1 MVERRTAGLAGLAAT
16 DAADAADAAD
26 LPDAS
31 DLILVLGGDGTL
43 LGMARLIAASA
54 ADPPIL
60 AVNFGGLGFLTEIT
74 LPELFEALASVVE
87 GGARVDERRMLRSRT
102 VRADATTREGVA
114 LNDVV
119 ITKSALS
126 GMIDLSVS
134 VGDQFVAQLRAD
146 GLIVASPTGST
157 AYNLSTG
164 GPIVHPL
171 VNAVILTPI
180 APHMLANRP
189 LVLPESAAIRI
200 QPDLAKPHAQAY
212 ASFDGQTGF
221 ELADGDAVVV
231 ETAPRPLRMIRP
243 RRAPVL
249 RGAAREARL
258 GGALRTPPA
267 AGPLPAGAPSGSCGP
282 ARPPTLPQVAP
293 LPSGR
298 AAAADGRVM
307 DDLDGVAVGVGEV
320 QRPGAVPVRA
330 RPGLERHA
338 VLVEIGGPAVDVVG
352 VPHEQPEVVE
362 PAAAPRG
369 AGTGAVEGEV
379 VGPRRQVDVVAVGLP
394 TRRRTRADRR
404 RTGASRRRPSRTA
417 RGAECRGVPAGR
429 PRPQSISRRVPPDRP
444 RREGRDSPGP
454 RRRRLLHRPTS
465 GNPVSRPEA
474 APRPGANSC

>member
-1 MVERRTAGLAGLAAT
+1 MGADTSSAVTGVTRVGIVAKTRLAAAAPVVRDVAAWLERRRLKPVVERRTAELAGLAGVDAT
-16 DAADAADAAD
+16 DAAD

-43 LGMARLIAASA
+43 LGMARLIAAST

-74 LPELFEALASVVE
+74 LPELFEALSSVVE
-87 GGARVDERRMLRSRT
+87 DSARVDERRMLRSRT
-102 VRADATTREGVA
+102 ERGDATTGEGVA

-221 ELADGDAVVV
+221 ELAPGDTVVV
-231 ETAPRPLRMIRP
+231 ETAPRPLRMIRAAARP
-243 RRAPVL
+243 YYAVL
-249 RGAAREARL
+249 REKLGWAAR
-258 GGALRTPPA
+258 
-267 AGPLPAGAPSGSCGP
+267 
-282 ARPPTLPQVAP
+282 
-293 LPSGR
+293 
-298 AAAADGRVM
+298 
-307 DDLDGVAVGVGEV
+307 
-320 QRPGAVPVRA
+320 
-330 RPGLERHA
+330 
-338 VLVEIGGPAVDVVG
+338 
-352 VPHEQPEVVE
+352 
-362 PAAAPRG
+362 
-369 AGTGAVEGEV
+369 
-379 VGPRRQVDVVAVGLP
+379 
-394 TRRRTRADRR
+394 
-404 RTGASRRRPSRTA
+404 
-417 RGAECRGVPAGR
+417 
-429 PRPQSISRRVPPDRP
+429 
-444 RREGRDSPGP
+444 
-454 RRRRLLHRPTS
+454 
-465 GNPVSRPEA
+465 
-474 APRPGANSC
+474 

>member
-1 MVERRTAGLAGLAAT
+1 MGADTSSAVTGVTRVGIVAKTRLAAAAPVVRDVAAWLERRGLRAVVERRTAGLAGLAAT
-16 DAADAADAAD
+16 DATDAAE

-171 VNAVILTPI
+171 VNALILTPI

-231 ETAPRPLRMIRP
+231 ETAPRPLRMIRAAARP
-243 RRAPVL
+243 YYAVL
-249 RGAAREARL
+249 REKLGWAAR
-258 GGALRTPPA
+258 
-267 AGPLPAGAPSGSCGP
+267 
-282 ARPPTLPQVAP
+282 
-293 LPSGR
+293 
-298 AAAADGRVM
+298 
-307 DDLDGVAVGVGEV
+307 
-320 QRPGAVPVRA
+320 
-330 RPGLERHA
+330 
-338 VLVEIGGPAVDVVG
+338 
-352 VPHEQPEVVE
+352 
-362 PAAAPRG
+362 
-369 AGTGAVEGEV
+369 
-379 VGPRRQVDVVAVGLP
+379 
-394 TRRRTRADRR
+394 
-404 RTGASRRRPSRTA
+404 
-417 RGAECRGVPAGR
+417 
-429 PRPQSISRRVPPDRP
+429 
-444 RREGRDSPGP
+444 
-454 RRRRLLHRPTS
+454 
-465 GNPVSRPEA
+465 
-474 APRPGANSC
+474 

>member
-1 MVERRTAGLAGLAAT
+1 MGADTSSAVTGVTRVGIVAKTRLAAAAPVVRDVAAWLERRRLKPVVERRTAELAGLAGV
-16 DAADAADAAD
+16 DAADAAD

-54 ADPPIL
+54 GDPPIL

-74 LPELFEALASVVE
+74 LPELFEALSSVVE
-87 GGARVDERRMLRSRT
+87 GSARVDERRMLRSRT
-102 VRADATTREGVA
+102 VRGDTTTGEGVA

-221 ELADGDAVVV
+221 ELAPGDTVVV
-231 ETAPRPLRMIRP
+231 ETAPRPLRMIRAAARP
-243 RRAPVL
+243 YYAVL
-249 RGAAREARL
+249 REKLGWAAR
-258 GGALRTPPA
+258 
-267 AGPLPAGAPSGSCGP
+267 
-282 ARPPTLPQVAP
+282 
-293 LPSGR
+293 
-298 AAAADGRVM
+298 
-307 DDLDGVAVGVGEV
+307 
-320 QRPGAVPVRA
+320 
-330 RPGLERHA
+330 
-338 VLVEIGGPAVDVVG
+338 
-352 VPHEQPEVVE
+352 
-362 PAAAPRG
+362 
-369 AGTGAVEGEV
+369 
-379 VGPRRQVDVVAVGLP
+379 
-394 TRRRTRADRR
+394 
-404 RTGASRRRPSRTA
+404 
-417 RGAECRGVPAGR
+417 
-429 PRPQSISRRVPPDRP
+429 
-444 RREGRDSPGP
+444 
-454 RRRRLLHRPTS
+454 
-465 GNPVSRPEA
+465 
-474 APRPGANSC
+474 

>member
-1 MVERRTAGLAGLAAT
+1 MGADTSSAVTGVTRVGIVAKTRLAAAAPVVRDVAAWLERRRLKPVVERRTAELAGLAGV
-16 DAADAADAAD
+16 DAAEAAD

-74 LPELFEALASVVE
+74 LPELFEALSSVVE
-87 GGARVDERRMLRSRT
+87 DSARVDERRMLRSRT
-102 VRADATTREGVA
+102 ERGDATTGEGVA

-221 ELADGDAVVV
+221 ELAPGDTVVV
-231 ETAPRPLRMIRP
+231 DTAPRPLRMIRAAARP
-243 RRAPVL
+243 YYAVL
-249 RGAAREARL
+249 REKLGWAAR
-258 GGALRTPPA
+258 
-267 AGPLPAGAPSGSCGP
+267 
-282 ARPPTLPQVAP
+282 
-293 LPSGR
+293 
-298 AAAADGRVM
+298 
-307 DDLDGVAVGVGEV
+307 
-320 QRPGAVPVRA
+320 
-330 RPGLERHA
+330 
-338 VLVEIGGPAVDVVG
+338 
-352 VPHEQPEVVE
+352 
-362 PAAAPRG
+362 
-369 AGTGAVEGEV
+369 
-379 VGPRRQVDVVAVGLP
+379 
-394 TRRRTRADRR
+394 
-404 RTGASRRRPSRTA
+404 
-417 RGAECRGVPAGR
+417 
-429 PRPQSISRRVPPDRP
+429 
-444 RREGRDSPGP
+444 
-454 RRRRLLHRPTS
+454 
-465 GNPVSRPEA
+465 
-474 APRPGANSC
+474 

>member
-1 MVERRTAGLAGLAAT
+1 MGADTSSAVTGVTRVGIVAKTRLAAAAPVVRDVAAWLERRRLKPVVERRTAELAGLAGV
-16 DAADAADAAD
+16 DAADAAD

-74 LPELFEALASVVE
+74 LPELFEALSSVVE
-87 GGARVDERRMLRSRT
+87 GSARVDERRMLRSRT
-102 VRADATTREGVA
+102 ERGDTTTGEGVA

-221 ELADGDAVVV
+221 ELAPGDTVVV
-231 ETAPRPLRMIRP
+231 ETAPRPLRMIRAAARP
-243 RRAPVL
+243 YYAVL
-249 RGAAREARL
+249 REKLGWAAR
-258 GGALRTPPA
+258 
-267 AGPLPAGAPSGSCGP
+267 
-282 ARPPTLPQVAP
+282 
-293 LPSGR
+293 
-298 AAAADGRVM
+298 
-307 DDLDGVAVGVGEV
+307 
-320 QRPGAVPVRA
+320 
-330 RPGLERHA
+330 
-338 VLVEIGGPAVDVVG
+338 
-352 VPHEQPEVVE
+352 
-362 PAAAPRG
+362 
-369 AGTGAVEGEV
+369 
-379 VGPRRQVDVVAVGLP
+379 
-394 TRRRTRADRR
+394 
-404 RTGASRRRPSRTA
+404 
-417 RGAECRGVPAGR
+417 
-429 PRPQSISRRVPPDRP
+429 
-444 RREGRDSPGP
+444 
-454 RRRRLLHRPTS
+454 
-465 GNPVSRPEA
+465 
-474 APRPGANSC
+474 

>member
-1 MVERRTAGLAGLAAT
+1 MGADTSSAVTGVTRVGIVAKTRLAAAAPVVRDVAAWLERRRLKPVVERRTAELAGLAGV
-16 DAADAADAAD
+16 DAADAAE

-74 LPELFEALASVVE
+74 LPELFEALSSVVE
-87 GGARVDERRMLRSRT
+87 GSARVDERRMLRSRT
-102 VRADATTREGVA
+102 ERGDTTTGEGVA

-221 ELADGDAVVV
+221 ELAPGDTVVV
-231 ETAPRPLRMIRP
+231 ETAPRPLRMIRAAARP
-243 RRAPVL
+243 YYAVL
-249 RGAAREARL
+249 REKLGWAAR
-258 GGALRTPPA
+258 
-267 AGPLPAGAPSGSCGP
+267 
-282 ARPPTLPQVAP
+282 
-293 LPSGR
+293 
-298 AAAADGRVM
+298 
-307 DDLDGVAVGVGEV
+307 
-320 QRPGAVPVRA
+320 
-330 RPGLERHA
+330 
-338 VLVEIGGPAVDVVG
+338 
-352 VPHEQPEVVE
+352 
-362 PAAAPRG
+362 
-369 AGTGAVEGEV
+369 
-379 VGPRRQVDVVAVGLP
+379 
-394 TRRRTRADRR
+394 
-404 RTGASRRRPSRTA
+404 
-417 RGAECRGVPAGR
+417 
-429 PRPQSISRRVPPDRP
+429 
-444 RREGRDSPGP
+444 
-454 RRRRLLHRPTS
+454 
-465 GNPVSRPEA
+465 
-474 APRPGANSC
+474 

>member
-1 MVERRTAGLAGLAAT
+1 MGAEISSAVTGVTRVGIVAKTRLAAAAPVVRDVAAWLERRRLKPVVERRTAELSGLTAI
-16 DAADAADAAD
+16 DAAEAAD

-74 LPELFEALASVVE
+74 LPELFEALSSVVA
-87 GGARVDERRMLRSRT
+87 GAARVDERRMLRSHT
-102 VRADATTREGVA
+102 VRADATTRDGVA

-119 ITKSALS
+119 ITKTALS

-221 ELADGDAVVV
+221 ELAPGDTVVV
-231 ETAPRPLRMIRP
+231 EAAPRPLRMIRAAARP
-243 RRAPVL
+243 YYAVL
-249 RGAAREARL
+249 REKLGWAAR
-258 GGALRTPPA
+258 
-267 AGPLPAGAPSGSCGP
+267 
-282 ARPPTLPQVAP
+282 
-293 LPSGR
+293 
-298 AAAADGRVM
+298 
-307 DDLDGVAVGVGEV
+307 
-320 QRPGAVPVRA
+320 
-330 RPGLERHA
+330 
-338 VLVEIGGPAVDVVG
+338 
-352 VPHEQPEVVE
+352 
-362 PAAAPRG
+362 
-369 AGTGAVEGEV
+369 
-379 VGPRRQVDVVAVGLP
+379 
-394 TRRRTRADRR
+394 
-404 RTGASRRRPSRTA
+404 
-417 RGAECRGVPAGR
+417 
-429 PRPQSISRRVPPDRP
+429 
-444 RREGRDSPGP
+444 
-454 RRRRLLHRPTS
+454 
-465 GNPVSRPEA
+465 
-474 APRPGANSC
+474 

>member
-1 MVERRTAGLAGLAAT
+1 MGADTSSAVTGVTRVGIVAKTRLAAAAPVVRDVAAWLERRGLRAVVERRTAGLAGLAE
-16 DAADAADAAD
+16 DDAADAAD

-54 ADPPIL
+54 SDPPIL

-221 ELADGDAVVV
+221 ELADGDTVVV
-231 ETAPRPLRMIRP
+231 ETAPRPLRMIRAAARP
-243 RRAPVL
+243 YYAVL
-249 RGAAREARL
+249 REKLGWAAR
-258 GGALRTPPA
+258 
-267 AGPLPAGAPSGSCGP
+267 
-282 ARPPTLPQVAP
+282 
-293 LPSGR
+293 
-298 AAAADGRVM
+298 
-307 DDLDGVAVGVGEV
+307 
-320 QRPGAVPVRA
+320 
-330 RPGLERHA
+330 
-338 VLVEIGGPAVDVVG
+338 
-352 VPHEQPEVVE
+352 
-362 PAAAPRG
+362 
-369 AGTGAVEGEV
+369 
-379 VGPRRQVDVVAVGLP
+379 
-394 TRRRTRADRR
+394 
-404 RTGASRRRPSRTA
+404 
-417 RGAECRGVPAGR
+417 
-429 PRPQSISRRVPPDRP
+429 
-444 RREGRDSPGP
+444 
-454 RRRRLLHRPTS
+454 
-465 GNPVSRPEA
+465 
-474 APRPGANSC
+474 

>member
-1 MVERRTAGLAGLAAT
+1 MGADTSSAVTGVTRVGIVAKTRLAAAAPVVRDVAAWLERRRLKPVVERRTAELAGLAGVH
-16 DAADAADAAD
+16 AAEAAD

-74 LPELFEALASVVE
+74 LPELFEALSSVVE
-87 GGARVDERRMLRSRT
+87 DSARVDERRMLRSRT
-102 VRADATTREGVA
+102 VRGATTTGEGVA

-221 ELADGDAVVV
+221 ELAPGDTVVV
-231 ETAPRPLRMIRP
+231 ETAPRPLRMIRAAARP
-243 RRAPVL
+243 YYAVL
-249 RGAAREARL
+249 REKLGWAAR
-258 GGALRTPPA
+258 
-267 AGPLPAGAPSGSCGP
+267 
-282 ARPPTLPQVAP
+282 
-293 LPSGR
+293 
-298 AAAADGRVM
+298 
-307 DDLDGVAVGVGEV
+307 
-320 QRPGAVPVRA
+320 
-330 RPGLERHA
+330 
-338 VLVEIGGPAVDVVG
+338 
-352 VPHEQPEVVE
+352 
-362 PAAAPRG
+362 
-369 AGTGAVEGEV
+369 
-379 VGPRRQVDVVAVGLP
+379 
-394 TRRRTRADRR
+394 
-404 RTGASRRRPSRTA
+404 
-417 RGAECRGVPAGR
+417 
-429 PRPQSISRRVPPDRP
+429 
-444 RREGRDSPGP
+444 
-454 RRRRLLHRPTS
+454 
-465 GNPVSRPEA
+465 
-474 APRPGANSC
+474 

>member
-1 MVERRTAGLAGLAAT
+1 MGADTSSAVNGVTRVGIVAKTRLAAAAPVVRDVAAWLERRGLKPVVERRTAALAGLAAVDT
-16 DAADAADAAD
+16 ADAAG

-74 LPELFEALASVVE
+74 LPELFEALSSVVE
-87 GGARVDERRMLRSRT
+87 GSARVDERRMLRSRT
-102 VRADATTREGVA
+102 DRGDATTGEGVA

-221 ELADGDAVVV
+221 ELAPGDTVVV
-231 ETAPRPLRMIRP
+231 ETAPRPLRMIRAAARP
-243 RRAPVL
+243 YYAVL
-249 RGAAREARL
+249 REKLGWAAR
-258 GGALRTPPA
+258 
-267 AGPLPAGAPSGSCGP
+267 
-282 ARPPTLPQVAP
+282 
-293 LPSGR
+293 
-298 AAAADGRVM
+298 
-307 DDLDGVAVGVGEV
+307 
-320 QRPGAVPVRA
+320 
-330 RPGLERHA
+330 
-338 VLVEIGGPAVDVVG
+338 
-352 VPHEQPEVVE
+352 
-362 PAAAPRG
+362 
-369 AGTGAVEGEV
+369 
-379 VGPRRQVDVVAVGLP
+379 
-394 TRRRTRADRR
+394 
-404 RTGASRRRPSRTA
+404 
-417 RGAECRGVPAGR
+417 
-429 PRPQSISRRVPPDRP
+429 
-444 RREGRDSPGP
+444 
-454 RRRRLLHRPTS
+454 
-465 GNPVSRPEA
+465 
-474 APRPGANSC
+474 

>member
-1 MVERRTAGLAGLAAT
+1 MGADTSSAVIGVTRVGIVAKTRLAAAAPVVRDVAAWLERRRLKPVVERRTAELAGLAGV
-16 DAADAADAAD
+16 DAAEAAD

-74 LPELFEALASVVE
+74 LPELFEALSSVVE
-87 GGARVDERRMLRSRT
+87 DSARVDERRMLRSRT
-102 VRADATTREGVA
+102 VRGATTTGEGVA

-221 ELADGDAVVV
+221 ELSPGDTVVV
-231 ETAPRPLRMIRP
+231 ETAPRPLRMIRAAARP
-243 RRAPVL
+243 YYAVL
-249 RGAAREARL
+249 REKLGWAAR
-258 GGALRTPPA
+258 
-267 AGPLPAGAPSGSCGP
+267 
-282 ARPPTLPQVAP
+282 
-293 LPSGR
+293 
-298 AAAADGRVM
+298 
-307 DDLDGVAVGVGEV
+307 
-320 QRPGAVPVRA
+320 
-330 RPGLERHA
+330 
-338 VLVEIGGPAVDVVG
+338 
-352 VPHEQPEVVE
+352 
-362 PAAAPRG
+362 
-369 AGTGAVEGEV
+369 
-379 VGPRRQVDVVAVGLP
+379 
-394 TRRRTRADRR
+394 
-404 RTGASRRRPSRTA
+404 
-417 RGAECRGVPAGR
+417 
-429 PRPQSISRRVPPDRP
+429 
-444 RREGRDSPGP
+444 
-454 RRRRLLHRPTS
+454 
-465 GNPVSRPEA
+465 
-474 APRPGANSC
+474 

>member
-1 MVERRTAGLAGLAAT
+1 MGADTSSAVTGVTRVGIVAKTRLAAAAPVVRDVAAWLERRRLKPVVERRTAELAGLAGV
-16 DAADAADAAD
+16 DAADAAD

-43 LGMARLIAASA
+43 LGMARLIAAST

-74 LPELFEALASVVE
+74 LPELFEALSSVVE
-87 GGARVDERRMLRSRT
+87 DSARVDERRMLRSRT
-102 VRADATTREGVA
+102 ERGDATTGEGVA

-221 ELADGDAVVV
+221 ELAPGDTVVV
-231 ETAPRPLRMIRP
+231 ETAPRPLRMIRAAARP
-243 RRAPVL
+243 YYAVL
-249 RGAAREARL
+249 REKLGWAAR
-258 GGALRTPPA
+258 
-267 AGPLPAGAPSGSCGP
+267 
-282 ARPPTLPQVAP
+282 
-293 LPSGR
+293 
-298 AAAADGRVM
+298 
-307 DDLDGVAVGVGEV
+307 
-320 QRPGAVPVRA
+320 
-330 RPGLERHA
+330 
-338 VLVEIGGPAVDVVG
+338 
-352 VPHEQPEVVE
+352 
-362 PAAAPRG
+362 
-369 AGTGAVEGEV
+369 
-379 VGPRRQVDVVAVGLP
+379 
-394 TRRRTRADRR
+394 
-404 RTGASRRRPSRTA
+404 
-417 RGAECRGVPAGR
+417 
-429 PRPQSISRRVPPDRP
+429 
-444 RREGRDSPGP
+444 
-454 RRRRLLHRPTS
+454 
-465 GNPVSRPEA
+465 
-474 APRPGANSC
+474 

>member
-1 MVERRTAGLAGLAAT
+1 MGADTSSAVTGVTRVGIVAKTRLAAAAPVVRDVAAWLERRRLKPVVERRTAELAGLAGV
-16 DAADAADAAD
+16 DAADAAE

-43 LGMARLIAASA
+43 LGMARLIAASG

-74 LPELFEALASVVE
+74 LPELFEALGSVVE

-102 VRADATTREGVA
+102 ERGDATTGEGVA

-126 GMIDLSVS
+126 GMLDLSVS

-189 LVLPESAAIRI
+189 LVLPESAAIHI

-221 ELADGDAVVV
+221 ELAPGDTVVV
-231 ETAPRPLRMIRP
+231 ETAPRPLRMIRAAARP
-243 RRAPVL
+243 YYAVL
-249 RGAAREARL
+249 REKLGWAAR
-258 GGALRTPPA
+258 
-267 AGPLPAGAPSGSCGP
+267 
-282 ARPPTLPQVAP
+282 
-293 LPSGR
+293 
-298 AAAADGRVM
+298 
-307 DDLDGVAVGVGEV
+307 
-320 QRPGAVPVRA
+320 
-330 RPGLERHA
+330 
-338 VLVEIGGPAVDVVG
+338 
-352 VPHEQPEVVE
+352 
-362 PAAAPRG
+362 
-369 AGTGAVEGEV
+369 
-379 VGPRRQVDVVAVGLP
+379 
-394 TRRRTRADRR
+394 
-404 RTGASRRRPSRTA
+404 
-417 RGAECRGVPAGR
+417 
-429 PRPQSISRRVPPDRP
+429 
-444 RREGRDSPGP
+444 
-454 RRRRLLHRPTS
+454 
-465 GNPVSRPEA
+465 
-474 APRPGANSC
+474 